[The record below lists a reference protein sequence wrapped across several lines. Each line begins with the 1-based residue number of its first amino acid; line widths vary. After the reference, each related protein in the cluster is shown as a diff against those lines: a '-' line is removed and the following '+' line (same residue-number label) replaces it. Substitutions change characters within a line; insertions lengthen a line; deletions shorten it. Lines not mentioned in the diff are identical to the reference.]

1 MSGTTSLDE
10 HHGKAHPDSRWAPDP
25 KAAAP
30 SAGPSAGPS
39 SGPHRP
45 APLLGGPLFGGP
57 FAPLMAGASG
67 GPGGGK
73 APLARLAEDPK
84 KLGEQKDL
92 PAGMLTAALVAKTGG
107 AAPATDGHAGAPAQ
121 IPTVLLTG
129 ITNGQKDADQMWQK
143 LANTGGFAAPK
154 DPHAVAA
161 YGSIAEAPGWL
172 GHNPTARNVGDA
184 GLDVQAVAQY
194 FHAAEGIQVD
204 SAGHLKIDAAT
215 QKGLNA
221 AHDNLGEKYVSAA
234 ELGKAGANQALSQLK
249 PAPTFDPKTGKLTDE
264 KAANQFISVLG
275 HSGGGQGAFYT
286 AIDLYQ
292 KGFKNVAVNGYE
304 MALSPHERDV
314 LEKIGVKVT
323 NISGHL
329 GDGAQVDSG
338 IGEGLKDAVG
348 KGDPSYYDVNL
359 KMDGKNPL
367 GLHSIG
373 DKAASMLM
381 YSAWLDSQGRHHQ
394 FNDGSYKQWLA
405 ATGAQYGADQSAAKG
420 SETAG
425 FNRPADLLDG
435 ARFVNRVPVS
445 NNLADQS
452 IQLGAGPLSAGG
464 NVYAGG
470 QVGAAQGRW
479 DGARGSGSVENASVS
494 FGASGQAGVLGRTVA
509 GQVSG
514 GAAVGHADGRIDAA
528 AGTASGSVDNA
539 RAQLTLGTTR
549 PGSLVGLP
557 VGVNDQLT
565 VGAGVDRAS
574 GSIDLGHG
582 TAAGQFD
589 NAQLAVHRT
598 QGIHAFGNDLNLTY
612 GGQLNASGGGSIEA
626 RKGQAQGSLNLA
638 GSSLDLGP
646 LHLQAGDWAQAGAR
660 VDASHGAADVNV
672 GGRNGFGG
680 HVDLSQGQLDLNL
693 AGHNIDVAGGVRQG
707 SHWLADQ
714 AASAGQGLSNGWHSL
729 TSHLPH
735 F

>member
-1 MSGTTSLDE
+1 MPLRPGRSQSE
-10 HHGKAHPDSRWAPDP
+10 P
-25 KAAAP
+25 K
-30 SAGPSAGPS
+30 GP
-39 SGPHRP
+39 
-45 APLLGGPLFGGP
+45 
-57 FAPLMAGASG
+57 
-67 GPGGGK
+67 

-84 KLGEQKDL
+84 KLSEQKDL

-107 AAPATDGHAGAPAQ
+107 AAPAHDGPAGTAAQ
-121 IPTVLLTG
+121 APTVLFTG

-204 SAGHLKIDAAT
+204 SAGNLKIDAAT

-234 ELGKAGANQALSQLK
+234 ELGRAGANQALSQLK

-338 IGEGLKDAVG
+338 IGEGLRDAVG
-348 KGDPSYYDVNL
+348 KGDPNYYDVNL
-359 KMDGKNPL
+359 RLDGKNPL

-425 FNRPADLLDG
+425 FNRPQDLLDG
-435 ARFVNRVPVS
+435 ARFTNRVPVS
-445 NNLADQS
+445 NNLADRS
-452 IQLGAGPLSAGG
+452 IQLGAGPLGASG
-464 NVYAGG
+464 NAYAGG
-470 QVGAAQGRW
+470 QLGAAQGRW
-479 DGARGSGSVENASVS
+479 DGARGSGSVDNASVS
-494 FGASGQAGVLGRTVA
+494 FGASGQASALGRTLA

-514 GAAVGHADGRIDAA
+514 GAAVG
-528 AGTASGSVDNA
+528 VV
-539 RAQLTLGTTR
+539 L
-549 PGSLVGLP
+549 
-557 VGVNDQLT
+557 
-565 VGAGVDRAS
+565 
-574 GSIDLGHG
+574 
-582 TAAGQFD
+582 
-589 NAQLAVHRT
+589 
-598 QGIHAFGNDLNLTY
+598 
-612 GGQLNASGGGSIEA
+612 ASGGYPGSYETGKPID
-626 RKGQAQGSLNLA
+626 G
-638 GSSLDLGP
+638 LDEGNP
-646 LHLQAGDWAQAGAR
+646 PNTEIFQAGTRRDPNGEI
-660 VDASHGAADVNV
+660 VTT
-672 GGRNGFGG
+672 GGRVLTVVGFPTATVPGIL
-680 HVDLSQGQLDLNL
+680 DDLNRL
-693 AGHNIDVAGGVRQG
+693 AFHYRWSTRA
-707 SHWLADQ
+707 LAAKSVKSWMKAVWMTASAAAAPRCRLSRSASEPRCTAAPA
-714 AASAGQGLSNGWHSL
+714 AASERAPASERASPR
-729 TSHLPH
+729 T
-735 F
+735 